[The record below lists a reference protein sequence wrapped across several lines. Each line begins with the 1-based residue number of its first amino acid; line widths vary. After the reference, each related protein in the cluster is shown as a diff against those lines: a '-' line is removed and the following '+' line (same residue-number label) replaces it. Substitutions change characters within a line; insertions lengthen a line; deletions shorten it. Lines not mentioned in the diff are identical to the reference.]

1 MYCSGCGQALAAGE
15 AVCPH
20 CGRPVAPPVPP
31 VPGFAFEVEN
41 YRSRVRALGV
51 VWFVYAGLSLLLGF
65 AALSFARTLLIGALG
80 MPWRWTNGPWAHGGP
95 PPVWLIPVM
104 HMAWLSLVIRSLL
117 AVVAG
122 WGLLEHA
129 QWGRIL
135 AIIVAILSL
144 IRFPLGTALG
154 IWTLVMLLGY
164 RNSTLYQQL

>member
-1 MYCSGCGQALAAGE
+1 MYCSGCGRALTPDQ
-15 AVCPH
+15 AVCPQ

-31 VPGFAFEVEN
+31 VPGFEFELAN
-41 YRSRVRALGV
+41 YSSRVKALAV

-65 AALSFARTLLIGALG
+65 AALSFARTLLLG
-80 MPWRWTNGPWAHGGP
+80 GPSIWANGPWAHGSP
-95 PPVWLIPVM
+95 PPAWILPVM
-104 HMAWLSLVIRSLL
+104 HIAWLSLLIPSAL

-129 QWGRIL
+129 QWGRIV
-135 AIIVAILSL
+135 AIIAAILSL

-164 RNSTLYQQL
+164 RNSTLYRQL

>member
-1 MYCSGCGQALAAGE
+1 MYCSGCGQALAPGQT
-15 AVCPH
+15 VCQQ
-20 CGRPVAPPVPP
+20 CGRPVAPQVPP
-31 VPGFAFEVEN
+31 VPGFGFEVEN
-41 YRSRVRALGV
+41 YRTRVKALGV

-65 AALSFARTLLIGALG
+65 AALSFARTLLLG
-80 MPWRWTNGPWAHGGP
+80 GVWTWTNGPWGHGSP

-104 HMAWLSLVIRSLL
+104 HLAWLSLVIRSVL

-129 QWGRIL
+129 QWGRVV